1 MPNQLNLMDA
11 GQVIPTSLHSEM
23 QRSYLEYAMS
33 TIVGRALPDV
43 RDGLKPVHRR
53 ILYAMHELG
62 LTPDRPYRKCARVVG
77 DVLGKYHP
85 HGDKAVYDALVRMV
99 QDFASRYPL
108 LQGHGNFG
116 SIDNDPAAAMRY
128 TETRLAPIAHEAAL
142 AEIGEATVDFV
153 DNFDN
158 SQQEPA
164 VLPAQLPFLLLNGCS
179 GIAVGMA
186 TNIPPH
192 NVGEIVDALIALIDR
207 PTLDDDALLKLVP
220 GPDFPTGAQ
229 IIGNQGI
236 EDAYRKG
243 RGSVIMRGVTHLEEI
258 PGSRGRR
265 KRQAIVVTELPYQV
279 NKAGWLEKVANRVN
293 EGRIQGISDLRDES
307 DRDGVRVVIEMKRE
321 ADPNDILAKL
331 YKQTELQSTFGTILL
346 ALVDRQPRQLS
357 LREALEQFLQ
367 FREDTLQRQ
376 YRYER
381 ERVRDRLEIL
391 DGLLVA
397 LDNLDDTIEILR
409 NSPDGASAEA
419 QFIELLELNQ
429 RQARE
434 VLGMPLRRLT
444 GMEKQKLETE
454 QQELRDRAAS
464 LDNLLGD
471 RHELLKALKKELRS
485 LKRRFKSPRQTEI
498 VPETE
503 ITVQAAESTPTK
515 GGKTTPEVGP
525 TAIEL
530 TERGFARRMPVK
542 TYQRQQQNAAEADEK
557 RKPTWEER
565 DELVTLQGET
575 ATDQKLL
582 VMTRLGKGYNLDI
595 GELPTVSRRDP
606 KGTPLVNLLPP
617 AVRANALDS
626 GDGDVIEQLNREVT
640 QTFLLDE
647 DWLTTP
653 DSSLVVLTRQ
663 GRIKR
668 LPLEDF
674 TELTNRGLTAMKLKA
689 KDELAA
695 ATLAKPGDRLIIGT
709 TSGRII
715 PLALNDTSFPF
726 ANRNSQGI
734 VGVKLGSQERLVGC
748 AAIAP
753 TEDLLLVSARGYGKR
768 LPVGKLRFVAPG
780 KLGSVGITFAT
791 KGDRLAVLAA
801 VTDDSLITLGT
812 DQNRSLRV
820 IANDIPLQRPENQG
834 SRLGRLPAGDRVT
847 HVVVAPPSP

>member
-346 ALVDRQPRQLS
+346 ALVDGQPRQLS
-357 LREALEQFLQ
+357 LREALQEFLT
-367 FREDTLQRQ
+367 FREATLQRQ
-376 YRYER
+376 YGHER
-381 ERVRDRLEIL
+381 EKVRDRLEIL
-391 DGLLVA
+391 DGLLIA

-409 NSPDGASAEA
+409 NAPDGGSAEA

-454 QQELRDRAAS
+454 QQELRERAAS
-464 LDNLLGD
+464 LDTLLGD

-485 LKRRFKSPRQTEI
+485 LKRRFKSPRRTEI
-498 VPETE
+498 IPEAE
-503 ITVQAAESTPTK
+503 ITVQAAAVTPAK
-515 GGKTTPEVGP
+515 GAKAVQAVGP
-525 TAIEL
+525 TAIEV
-530 TERGFARRMPVK
+530 TDRGFARRLPVK
-542 TYQRQQQNAAEADEK
+542 TYERQRRDQGEPDATS
-557 RKPTWEER
+557 KPTWQDH
-565 DELVTLQGET
+565 DELVIQQGKT
-575 ATDQKLL
+575 DTDQKLL
-582 VMTRLGKGYNLDI
+582 VITRLGKAYNLGV
-595 GELPTVSRRDP
+595 GELPTVNRRDP

-617 AVRANALDS
+617 AVRANALDN
-626 GDGDVIEQLNREVT
+626 GDGDLISQLNREIT
-640 QTFLLDE
+640 QTFLLDSVWQE
-647 DWLTTP
+647 EGEA
-653 DSSLVVLTRQ
+653 SLVVLTRQ
-663 GRIKR
+663 GRLKR
-668 LPLEDF
+668 LPLKDF
-674 TELTNRGLTAMKLKA
+674 TALTNRGLTALKLKP
-689 KDELAA
+689 KDEVMAA
-695 ATLAKPGDRLIIGT
+695 ALAKPGDRIIIAT
-709 TSGRII
+709 SSGRVI
-715 PLALNDTSFPF
+715 PLALNDTSLPF
-726 ANRNSQGI
+726 ANRNAQGI
-734 VGVKLGSQERLVGC
+734 VGAKLGSQERLVGC
-748 AAIAP
+748 IAIAP
-753 TEDLLLVSARGYGKR
+753 DQDLLLVSARGYGKR
-768 LPVGKLRFVAPG
+768 LPVQKLRFVAPG
-780 KLGSVGITFAT
+780 KLGSVGMTFST
-791 KGDRLAVLAA
+791 KGDRLAGLAA
-801 VTDDSLITLGT
+801 VTPENIVTLGSE
-812 DQNRSLRV
+812 QHRSLRV
-820 IANDIPLQRPENQG
+820 LGQQIPLQRPENPG
-834 SRLGRLPAGDRVT
+834 DRLGRLPAGDRVIQ
-847 HVVVAPPSP
+847 VVVI

>member
-128 TETRLAPIAHEAAL
+128 TETRLAPIAHEAVL

-153 DNFDN
+153 DNFDS